1 MKNHESKMSLPK
13 EETQTIISI
22 CTPLYLEI
30 LLLYSH
36 IKMEKLFSS
45 RAEKLLLKKKWVR
58 AEEKK
63 YDENVCLKDGKKK
76 QEKISMLV
84 TWLGGGHQA

>member
-1 MKNHESKMSLPK
+1 MHPSL
-13 EETQTIISI
+13 SRNSSS
-22 CTPLYLEI
+22 
-30 LLLYSH
+30 LYSH
-36 IKMEKLFSS
+36 KNGKTFQEQS
-45 RAEKLLLKKKWVR
+45 RKIIIKKKWVR